1 MSSST
6 RVIDDSDNEL
16 LSLVIFDI
24 DRFSEINNTYGRR
37 NGDAVLAAIAES
49 AQKELRSYDVVAR
62 YGEAKFVFVLPGT
75 PISGGVVVGERLR
88 KTIQSLIFAPPMD
101 LLSVKISLGVA
112 TYPSPAVDSITSL
125 FRQADYAL
133 SQTKQ
138 KRRHRMKIADD
149 NSSLSV

>member
-24 DRFSEINNTYGRR
+24 DRFSEINNAYGRR

-49 AQKELRSYDVVAR
+49 AQKNLRSYDVVAR
-62 YGEAKFVFVLPGT
+62 YGEAKFIFVLPGT

-88 KTIQSLIFAPPMD
+88 ETVQALTFAPPLE
-101 LLSVKISLGVA
+101 LLSVKVSLGIA
-112 TYPSPAVDSITSL
+112 TYPSPELDSITSL

-133 SQTKQ
+133 CQTKQ
-138 KRRHRMKIADD
+138 DRSNRMKIADD
-149 NSSLSV
+149 NSSLSA